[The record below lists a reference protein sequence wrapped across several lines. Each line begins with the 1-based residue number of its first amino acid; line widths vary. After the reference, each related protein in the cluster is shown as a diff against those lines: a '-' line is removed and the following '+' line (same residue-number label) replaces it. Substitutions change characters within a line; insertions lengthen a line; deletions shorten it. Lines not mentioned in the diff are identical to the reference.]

1 MLVEQ
6 IAEMIAKER
15 GHKRELCNDKCRC
28 LRLAYDIAY
37 LAQLVH
43 AADRNRLSQ
52 MLMERTDELIRLRR
66 LVGEEA

>member
-43 AADRNRLSQ
+43 SEERNRLAE
-52 MLMERTDELIRLRR
+52 MLADRTDELIRLKR